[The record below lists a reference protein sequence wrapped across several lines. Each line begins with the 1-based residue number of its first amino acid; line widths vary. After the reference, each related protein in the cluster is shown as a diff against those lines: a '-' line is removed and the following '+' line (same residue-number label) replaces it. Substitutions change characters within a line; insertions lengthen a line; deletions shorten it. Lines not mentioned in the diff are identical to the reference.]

1 MTTAV
6 PSSKANPNTPMPRA
20 AGRAEPGGGSGPAPV
35 RTVNARL
42 LQQILSVVGAI
53 LLPTGLVVIVLGWY
67 GAAKTPYQYDQL
79 SYVVSGGLLGL
90 GLTFAGGFLYFGSWM
105 ARLATDQRET
115 SARLAETLA
124 ILASG
129 VSPGAPSATDKHD
142 VHVIVGSGT
151 TVHRADCDLIAG
163 RDDLHPLGNDRSG
176 LTACRI
182 CRPEA
187 GL

>member
-1 MTTAV
+1 
-6 PSSKANPNTPMPRA
+6 MPRA
-20 AGRAEPGGGSGPAPV
+20 AGRSDSATSGAAPV
-35 RTVNARL
+35 RTVNTRL
-42 LQQILSVVGAI
+42 VQQILSVVGAI

-67 GAAKTPYQYDQL
+67 GAAHTPYEYDQL

-90 GLTFAGGFLYFGSWM
+90 GLTFAGGFLYFGSWV

-115 SARLAETLA
+115 SQRLSDTLTL
-124 ILASG
+124 LADV
-129 VSPGAPSATDKHD
+129 VSKSATAASPTNDKHD
-142 VHVIVGSGT
+142 VYVIVGSGT

-163 RDDLHPLGNDRSG
+163 REDLHPLGNDRAG
-176 LTACRI
+176 LTGCRI

>member
-1 MTTAV
+1 MTTA
-6 PSSKANPNTPMPRA
+6 MPRA
-20 AGRAEPGGGSGPAPV
+20 AGRSEAGGSGPAPV
-35 RTVNARL
+35 RTVNTRL
-42 LQQILSVVGAI
+42 LQQIMSVVGAI
-53 LLPTGLVVIVLGWY
+53 LLPTGLIVIVLGWY

-90 GLTFAGGFLYFGSWM
+90 GLTFAGGFLYFGSWL
-105 ARLATDQRET
+105 ARLTTDQRET
-115 SARLAETLA
+115 SARLNDTLT
-124 ILASG
+124 LLTTL
-129 VSPGAPSATDKHD
+129 VSQLTSSPTNDRYDAY
-142 VHVIVGSGT
+142 VIVGSGT

-187 GL
+187 GQ